1 MGQYENVKDTE
12 IALAAAG
19 IAEPETFNG
28 WLTQMAE
35 TARRALDETPA
46 IERCD
51 TQEDYRYI
59 KMALSNLRK
68 VKKESEEGRKRITG
82 ELDRAKKAVMS
93 FTADSIEPVED
104 AIRGMAALKA
114 GTEERW
120 RDEKSARLERY
131 WEETYPALALCTGE
145 ASEPLVPYARIADPD
160 WVKRVSELDRD
171 RKPREAM
178 DALAD
183 RLSDGQRAIEALE
196 VPDAAKSAA
205 LSCLFRELDASRAL
219 IAANEEARRL
229 RDLDRLRERSETVA
243 GATAEDAAASAEP
256 PVIAPETEA
265 PAPAPETA
273 GKPAKAVWVV
283 EIECETD
290 AECARV
296 KALMVAN
303 GIHGKIRRVY
313 L

>member
-1 MGQYENVKDTE
+1 MREYESVKDTE

-19 IAEPETFNG
+19 IADPETFNG

-46 IERCD
+46 IDHCD

-59 KMALSNLRK
+59 KGALSSLRK
-68 VKKESEEGRKRITG
+68 VKKEAEAGRKRITG

-93 FTADSIEPVED
+93 FTADSIAPVED
-104 AIRGMAALKA
+104 AIQGMAALQA
-114 GTEERW
+114 DTEGRW
-120 RDEKSARLERY
+120 RREKAERLERY

-145 ASEPLVPYARIADPD
+145 AAEPLVPYGRIADPD

-171 RKPREAM
+171 QKPREAM
-178 DALAD
+178 DAIAD
-183 RLSDGQRAIEALE
+183 RLSDGQRAIETLE

-205 LSCLFRELDASRAL
+205 LSCLFRELDTSRAL

-243 GATAEDAAASAEP
+243 GATAGDAAASAEP
-256 PVIAPETEA
+256 PVSTTEPEA
-265 PAPAPETA
+265 PKAAPAVAE
-273 GKPAKAVWVV
+273 KPAKAVYVV

-290 AECARV
+290 AECAMV

-303 GIHGKIRRVY
+303 GIHGKIRKVY
-313 L
+313 R